1 MVQYSTTVNAS
12 LELTWKNLLD
22 KIDNPQN
29 FVPGVSNVII
39 SEKNTDFVLRQMT
52 VTNDMGSTILK
63 EKITFE
69 PYKVRFLL
77 LDHPKLEGYVD
88 NDIKAISDNETEMTF
103 TIHWI
108 DKITK
113 IEINDFELVKNAVLK
128 TKNYIENN
136 QL

>member
-1 MVQYSTTVNAS
+1 MVQFTTTVNAS

-29 FVPGVSNVII
+29 FVPGVSDVII

-103 TIHWI
+103 TIHRI
-108 DKITK
+108 DKTTK
-113 IEINDFELVKNAVLK
+113 MEINDFELVKNAVLK